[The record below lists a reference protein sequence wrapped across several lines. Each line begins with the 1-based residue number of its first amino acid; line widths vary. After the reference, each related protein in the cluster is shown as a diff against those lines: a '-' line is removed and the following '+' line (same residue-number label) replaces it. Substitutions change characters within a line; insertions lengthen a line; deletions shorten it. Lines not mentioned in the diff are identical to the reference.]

1 MLYQQNENI
10 DAKQMNALALAYM
23 GDAVYETYVRQ
34 FLLQSGRVKPNQL
47 HRAATGYV
55 SAKAQAAALKG
66 ITDQDVLTEE
76 ELAIVRRGRNAK
88 SGTIPKNTDVQ
99 TYRYSTAFEALI
111 GYLFL
116 QNRKSRLEELIQAIL
131 ENNMNGI
138 QKGGSL

>member
-10 DAKQMNALALAYM
+10 DAKQMNALTLAYM

-34 FLLQSGRVKPNQL
+34 FLLQTGRVKPNQL

-55 SAKAQAAALKG
+55 SAKAQAAALKV
-66 ITDQDVLTEE
+66 ISDRDLLSEE
-76 ELAIVRRGRNAK
+76 EWAIVRRGRNAK

-116 QNRKSRLEELIQAIL
+116 QNRKERLEELIQMIL
-131 ENNMNGI
+131 EDNKNTD
-138 QKGGSL
+138 QKGGS

>member
-55 SAKAQAAALKG
+55 SAKAQAAALKV
-66 ITDQDVLTEE
+66 ISDCELLSEE
-76 ELAIVRRGRNAK
+76 ETAIVRRGRNAK

-116 QNRKSRLEELIQAIL
+116 QNRKDRLEELIQMVL
-131 ENNMNGI
+131 ENNMNTD
-138 QKGGSL
+138 QKGGS